1 MSPLRLRRRLSSPR
15 SRCGGFSLVEVM
27 ISVAVLTV
35 STFMVTSTLVS
46 AAQHRGTKLEA
57 AMAAEAARNILE
69 QMHSEDF
76 TKLFVRYNES
86 PLDDPGPPL
95 NAPGCHFDVPGLK
108 PLTADTD
115 QHVGRILMPSPGP
128 ELIETTISKDL
139 GMPRDLNGDA
149 IVDDANHATNYI
161 VLPVTVRV
169 EWMSENG
176 PRNFQLSTMFAK
188 LLKAPK

>member
-1 MSPLRLRRRLSSPR
+1 
-15 SRCGGFSLVEVM
+15 M

-149 IVDDANHATNYI
+149 IIDDANHATNYI